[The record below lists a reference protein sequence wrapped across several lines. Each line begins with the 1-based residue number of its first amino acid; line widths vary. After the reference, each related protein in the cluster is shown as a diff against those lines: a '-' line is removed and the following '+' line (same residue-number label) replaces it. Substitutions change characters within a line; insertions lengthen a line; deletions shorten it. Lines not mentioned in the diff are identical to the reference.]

1 MTIPIISDSHGSGY
15 RAEYIF
21 ERLKRCGDH
30 PSAVIFLGDGA
41 RDIEDG
47 IPDSCELISVAGNCD
62 AWTSLFDDNG
72 NEIPDERLEIIG
84 GLRIFMTHGHMYGVK
99 GGYGAAVSYACRE
112 GADVLL
118 FGHTHIP
125 CQTYD
130 SALPRPLH
138 ILNPG
143 SIGYRGDGFYSY
155 GIIEIQAGSV
165 LLSVGKIN
173 G

>member
-84 GLRIFMTHGHMYGVK
+84 GLRIFMTHGHKYSAK
-99 GGYGAAVSYACRE
+99 SSIIPLTIRARE
-112 GADVLL
+112 LSADIAL
-118 FGHTHIP
+118 FGHTHEPFLTEIP
-125 CQTYD
+125 AD
-130 SALPRPLH
+130 EKHKKPL
-138 ILNPG
+138 LVFNPG
-143 SIGYRGDGFYSY
+143 SLR
-155 GIIEIQAGSV
+155 AGSFGLLTV
-165 LLSVGKIN
+165 VGGKPLLSHGEI
-173 G
+173 